1 MTFNLSVKPPPK
13 PTPRKKAKQSDED
26 NIATKITREQAFQSM
41 LDDEELSDI
50 ELHGK
55 DGSVVHANRGFLAA
69 RSSGRN
75 CEKCKLNLYRIEL
88 WGVCRINYMQTYE
101 VANFLLDAF

>member
-55 DGSVVHANRGFLAA
+55 DGSIVHANRGVLAA
-69 RSSGRN
+69 RSSGTDVL
-75 CEKCKLNLYRIEL
+75 LNLNWFESHNWR
-88 WGVCRINYMQTYE
+88 VT
-101 VANFLLDAF
+101 FSF